1 MAQGR
6 LLVLFTTAHAAIGSL
21 TLVAALSLTLWLG
34 RLSTNHCCTLN
45 SPLAASQLTLHPV
58 RETAIF
64 LIDFWHLMRPRI
76 VALVLLA
83 MAVSA
88 WTTTTA
94 RPTWLHLAN
103 VLCATALVI
112 VGAIALN
119 QRLEC
124 AGDAKMPR
132 TADRPLPSGRL
143 SRRQVTTFGLA
154 ATVLGLVYLAI
165 AAAPILIVLAAIG
178 WLAYVGI
185 YTPLKSRSAWQT
197 PIGAAAGAMPVL
209 LGAAAAGQSLSPW
222 AWTLFGIVFCW
233 QFPHSMAIAWRY
245 RREFAAAGVKVATV
259 TDPTGR
265 TAGLLAVLGAAALL
279 PVSLIPLQ
287 LGLAG
292 TAYGV
297 TVLGLDM
304 IYLAAAV
311 LFARSRDDKTAR
323 RLLIVSLIYLPAMLA
338 VVLGS
343 AVACSGV

>member
-1 MAQGR
+1 
-6 LLVLFTTAHAAIGSL
+6 V
-21 TLVAALSLTLWLG
+21 
-34 RLSTNHCCTLN
+34 
-45 SPLAASQLTLHPV
+45 
-58 RETAIF
+58 
-64 LIDFWHLMRPRI
+64 IDYWHLMRPRI

-88 WTTTTA
+88 WMTAAA
-94 RPTWLHLAN
+94 RPSWLQLTH
-103 VLCATALVI
+103 VLCGTALVI

-132 TADRPLPSGRL
+132 TAGRPLPSGRL

-154 ATVLGLVYLAI
+154 ATAFGLAYLAI
-165 AAAPILIVLAAIG
+165 AAGAMLTALAAIG

-209 LGAAAAGQSLSPW
+209 LGAAVGGQSLGPW
-222 AWTLFGIVFCW
+222 ALVLFGIVFCW

-245 RREFAAAGVKVATV
+245 RREFAAAGVKVAAV

-265 TAGLLAVLGAAALL
+265 TAGLLAIFGAAALL

-292 TAYGV
+292 MAYGV
-297 TVLGLDM
+297 AVLFLDL
-304 IYLAAAV
+304 IYLAAS
-311 LFARSRDDKTAR
+311 LSFARCRNDQTAR
-323 RLLIVSLIYLPAMLA
+323 RLLIASLVYLPALLA
-338 VVLGS
+338 VFLGS
-343 AVACSGV
+343 